1 MQTFS
6 NQRSYNDHVD
16 NVIAGPLT
24 PREILALIRAGAR
37 FTDRTLETEWSLA
50 LLRGL
55 GRAPDPEPFSKAF
68 YRGRATALA
77 GGPGTIRRRV
87 SAGARGGLGGVG

>member
-24 PREILALIRAGAR
+24 PPAR
-37 FTDRTLETEWSLA
+37 SWR
-50 LLRGL
+50 
-55 GRAPDPEPFSKAF
+55 
-68 YRGRATALA
+68 
-77 GGPGTIRRRV
+77 
-87 SAGARGGLGGVG
+87 

>member
-24 PREILALIRAGAR
+24 PPRDPGA
-37 FTDRTLETEWSLA
+37 DS
-50 LLRGL
+50 
-55 GRAPDPEPFSKAF
+55 
-68 YRGRATALA
+68 
-77 GGPGTIRRRV
+77 RRRPV
-87 SAGARGGLGGVG
+87 H

>member
-24 PREILALIRAGAR
+24 PPREILALIRAGAR
-37 FTDRTLETEWSLA
+37 VTDRTLETE
-50 LLRGL
+50 
-55 GRAPDPEPFSKAF
+55 
-68 YRGRATALA
+68 
-77 GGPGTIRRRV
+77 
-87 SAGARGGLGGVG
+87 